1 MPGVFISYRR
11 DDQAGFA
18 GRLGDALTS
27 AFGEENVFRDIEDI
41 HPGEDFVAAIER
53 NLATVDVVL
62 VMIGPAWLTASRNG
76 VRRLD
81 EPDDFVRREIE
92 AALASGKA
100 VLPVLVGS
108 ASMPEEKA
116 LPPTIAAL
124 ARRQSFVLSDTGWTS
139 DVARLVET
147 IRRFVP
153 MARRGLWKQRW
164 LLVAACLAG
173 VALLAVGLK
182 AFWPVASSGES
193 PPASVRTAQDFAGRW
208 TANVKYDWGAE
219 YAENFDLRWENG
231 EVRGSAGYLGLA
243 RTIEQGRVAGETL
256 EFITHTEDAL
266 GDGQRLRVT
275 HSYRGVLKG
284 DQLNFML
291 ESSGGYSP
299 HPAVEFSARRAAP

>member
-18 GRLGDALTS
+18 GRLGDVLATT
-27 AFGEENVFRDIEDI
+27 FGEENVFRDIEDI

-53 NLATVDVVL
+53 NLAAVDVVL
-62 VMIGPAWLTASRNG
+62 VVIGPAWLTASRNG

-100 VLPVLVGS
+100 VLPVLVGG
-108 ASMPEEKA
+108 ASMPDGKA

-124 ARRQSFVLSDTGWTS
+124 SRRQSFVLSDTGWTS

-147 IRRFVP
+147 IQRFVP
-153 MARRGLWKQRW
+153 RSRRGLSQRRW
-164 LLVAACLAG
+164 LLVAAALA
-173 VALLAVGLK
+173 VVAVGLK
-182 AFWPVASSGES
+182 IFWPVGSSGGS
-193 PPASVRTAQDFAGRW
+193 QQASADVVSKLSGRW
-208 TANVKYDWGAE
+208 TASVKYDWGAE
-219 YAENFDLRWENG
+219 YAESFDLRWENG

-243 RTIEQGRVAGETL
+243 RTIEQGRVVSETL
-256 EFITHTEDAL
+256 EFVTHTEDAL

-275 HSYRGVLKG
+275 HRYRGVLKG
-284 DQLNFML
+284 DQLDFVL
-291 ESSGGYSP
+291 DSSGGYST